1 MTDQAN
7 PSESNYTPQ
16 RPAPSAGRIL
26 AIVVPVALVGLIA
39 YWWSSTLES
48 KARNELA
55 SNVVGKMFVSEAMP
69 TKSAMTFPDE
79 DNDLVAAPPTDP
91 AKLIK
96 PDELVFSY
104 VATEEKGIP
113 DDTWKELVAA

>member
-1 MTDQAN
+1 MTDEAN
-7 PSESNYTPQ
+7 PSQSSSGAP

-26 AIVVPVALVGLIA
+26 AIVLPVALVGLIA

-55 SNVVGKMFVSEAMP
+55 ANVVGKMFISEAVP
-69 TKSAMTFPDE
+69 ANTGLAFPDE
-79 DNDLVAAPPTDP
+79 DHDLVADPPKDP

-96 PDELVFSY
+96 PAELVFS
-104 VATEEKGIP
+104 
-113 DDTWKELVAA
+113 